1 MVVVYRN
8 RLVSFYASNSLR
20 FFTSISMSMTKYTKF
35 ILEESHSLSPFAG
48 GLEMTSKI
56 NHLQNP
62 DYYLES
68 YLAGLIEG
76 DGHFNTP
83 KALKDFKGRSPAA
96 GIEVIFALKD
106 RPSAELLK
114 NKFGGNLYLRP
125 NKNLVR

>member
-1 MVVVYRN
+1 
-8 RLVSFYASNSLR
+8 
-20 FFTSISMSMTKYTKF
+20 MSMTKYTNF
-35 ILEESHSLSPFAG
+35 ILEESHSLSASFAG

-56 NHLQNP
+56 NHLQGASSP

-83 KALKDFKGRSPAA
+83 KALKDSKGKSALPLRGQA

>member
-1 MVVVYRN
+1 MVLFIHKYTYLMVVVYRN

-35 ILEESHSLSPFAG
+35 ILEESHSLSPSFAG

-83 KALKDFKGRSPAA
+83 KAFIPPSLRRS
-96 GIEVIFALKD
+96 ALASK
-106 RPSAELLK
+106 PL
-114 NKFGGNLYLRP
+114 GGEGGG
-125 NKNLVR
+125 